1 MSRFDSSTN
10 EAASERPSV
19 RIFVACD
26 LDFASGH
33 VRAHDG
39 IGTLSWGGND
49 FLGVGQ
55 FGGIEIAEESI
66 DLIAM
71 PLRMKLSGVDAS
83 LLSTAMDE
91 AYQGRSATLYFGLVD
106 VSTDQLIDTPEV
118 LWEGMMDQM
127 SVVLSEGRGEITV
140 SCEHR
145 LRREP
150 RIARYTHEDMQ
161 LAYAGDRFFD
171 LVPKIA
177 GFRGKW
183 GAKSEVRFTTPGNRG
198 SRTTIKN
205 EWEE

>member
-10 EAASERPSV
+10 ETASERPSV

-49 FLGVGQ
+49 YDGVGQ

-71 PLRMKLSGVDAS
+71 PLRLKLSGVDAS
-83 LLSTAMDE
+83 LVATAMDE
-91 AYQGRSATLYFGLVD
+91 VYQGRQATLYFGLVD
-106 VSTDQLIDTPEV
+106 ASTHQLIDTPEV

-127 SVVLSEGRGEITV
+127 TVNLADGVGEINL

-161 LAYAGDRFFD
+161 LQYPGDRFFD
-171 LVPKIA
+171 LLPAIA
-177 GFRGKW
+177 GYRGKW
-183 GAKSEVRFTTPGNRG
+183 GAKETFIENIRRMRPDLFKS
-198 SRTTIKN
+198 SLN
-205 EWEE
+205 E

>member
-39 IGTLSWGGND
+39 IGTLTWGGND
-49 FLGVGQ
+49 YLGVGQ

-71 PLRMKLSGVDAS
+71 PLKMKLSGVDAS
-83 LLSTAMDE
+83 LVSLAMGE
-91 AYQGRSATLYFGLVD
+91 VYQGRQATLYFGLVD
-106 VSTDQLIDTPEV
+106 TNTHQLIDTPEV

-127 SVVLSEGRGEITV
+127 TVNLADGVGEINV

-161 LAYAGDRFFD
+161 LQYSGDRFFD
-171 LVPKIA
+171 LLPTIA
-177 GFRGKW
+177 GYRGKW
-183 GAKSEVRFTTPGNRG
+183 GATDMSGTVIHLPGYRLE
-198 SRTTIKN
+198 IP
-205 EWEE
+205 